1 MEKTKTLIS
10 ALELKRILVEITEKQ
25 PGVSLRYRLM
35 GEMWQPNF
43 MRVLKVTGKGVML
56 NDEQKNK
63 LIVLPDLNMIVQFE
77 LDVRFQHYQPHFHYS
92 VSPELLES

>member
-10 ALELKRILVEITEKQ
+10 ALELKRLLVEITEKQ
-25 PGVSLRYRLM
+25 PGVCLRYRLI

-43 MRVLKVTGKGVML
+43 MRVLKATGKGVML

-63 LIVLPDLNMIVQFE
+63 LIVLPDLNAIVQFE
-77 LDVRFQHYQPHFHYS
+77 IDVRFQNFQPHFHYN
-92 VSPELLES
+92 VSPELLEA